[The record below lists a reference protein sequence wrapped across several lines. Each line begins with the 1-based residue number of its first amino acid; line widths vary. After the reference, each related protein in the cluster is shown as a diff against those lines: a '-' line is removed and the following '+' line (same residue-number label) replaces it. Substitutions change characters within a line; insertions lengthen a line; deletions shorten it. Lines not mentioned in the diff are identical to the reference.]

1 MAHFVVAVVLPHSRL
16 IKLQD
21 ILDLLRVEVRA
32 SYGNQILFILK
43 PFEPHVHWQAVES
56 VHPFSDLPKLFQVA
70 LGTISLNEL
79 LIKGEIEGALVD
91 LGNQLLH
98 SCIGVN
104 HLLLTLLRPIFFL
117 VFLHSLL

>member
-1 MAHFVVAVVLPHSRL
+1 
-16 IKLQD
+16 
-21 ILDLLRVEVRA
+21 LDLLRVDFRP
-32 SYGNQILFILK
+32 SYVYQILFIFN
-43 PFEPHVHWQAVES
+43 PFEPHVHREAVES
-56 VHPFSDLPKLFQVA
+56 VHPFSDLSELSQVA
-70 LGTISLNEL
+70 LGPVSIDEL